1 MDYRIHE
8 LQQRLKKK
16 KAQQAEQQ
24 KQIANQSKG
33 SNRPIGSN
41 IAAIEPYI
49 KYSNKHENGEGL
61 GLGKKGKC

>member
-1 MDYRIHE
+1 MH
-8 LQQRLKKK
+8 LK
-16 KAQQAEQQ
+16 QQ

-49 KYSNKHENGEGL
+49 KYSNKHENGDDMDLKSGFA
-61 GLGKKGKC
+61 K